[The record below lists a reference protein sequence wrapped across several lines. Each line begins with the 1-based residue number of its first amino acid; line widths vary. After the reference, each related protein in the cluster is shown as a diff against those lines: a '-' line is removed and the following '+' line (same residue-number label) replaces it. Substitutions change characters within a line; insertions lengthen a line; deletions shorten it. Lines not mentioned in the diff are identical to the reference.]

1 MNLNKLMIL
10 ALPLMIGCIIVGCG
24 GSPSESDL
32 IGKWELDPDVMEKA
46 KKDEG
51 LEGEELEMALM
62 MLSSMSMTFEF
73 KEDGTLVERAYTAN
87 QGPKNFLGE
96 MLVEWKL
103 DGSTLKTLLEGK
115 EEWDQSEISLSGDE
129 LVIIDGEE
137 SIGLKR
143 VK

>member
-32 IGKWELDPDVMEKA
+32 IGKWELDPKVMEKA
-46 KKDEG
+46 LKDEG
-51 LEGEELEMALM
+51 LEGEELKMGLM
-62 MLSSMSMTFEF
+62 MISSMSIILEF
-73 KEDGTLVERAYTAN
+73 RDDGSV
-87 QGPKNFLGE
+87 QSSVSGFGE
-96 MLVEWKL
+96 SETNEGEWKL

-115 EEWDQSEISLSGDE
+115 EEWNQSEISLSGDE
-129 LVIIDGEE
+129 LVIKDGEE

>member
-32 IGKWELDPDVMEKA
+32 IGKWELDPKVMEKA
-46 KKDEG
+46 LKDEG
-51 LEGEELEMALM
+51 LEGEELKMGLM
-62 MLSSMSMTFEF
+62 MISSMSIILEF
-73 KEDGTLVERAYTAN
+73 RDDGSVQSSVSGFGKSETNE
-87 QGPKNFLGE
+87 G
-96 MLVEWKL
+96 EWKL
-103 DGSTLKTLLEGK
+103 DGSTLKTRQGQ
-115 EEWDQSEISLSGDE
+115 EEWEQFEISLSGDE
-129 LVIIDGEE
+129 LVIKDGEE

>member
-1 MNLNKLMIL
+1 MNRNKQMIFTL
-10 ALPLMIGCIIVGCG
+10 FFIIGSTMIGCG

-32 IGKWELDPDVMEKA
+32 IGKWESDLNITKQA
-46 KKDEG
+46 LKDEG
-51 LEGEELEMALM
+51 LEGELTKHS
-62 MLSSMSMTFEF
+62 LSFLSMTFEF
-73 KEDGTLVERAYTAN
+73 KEDGTLVQGVYTAN

-96 MLVEWKL
+96 RLGEWKL
-103 DGSTLKTLLEGK
+103 DGSTLKTLLDQ
-115 EEWDQSEISLSGDE
+115 EEWQQSEISLSGDE

>member
-32 IGKWELDPDVMEKA
+32 IGKWESDRNITKQAL
-46 KKDEG
+46 KDEG
-51 LEGEELEMALM
+51 LEGEGLEMALKW
-62 MLSSMSMTFEF
+62 LSSVSMTFEF
-73 KEDGTLVERAYTAN
+73 KEDGTVLASASAFGGSESES
-87 QGPKNFLGE
+87 G
-96 MLVEWKL
+96 EWKL
-103 DGSTLKTLLEGK
+103 DGSTLKTRQGQ
-115 EEWDQSEISLSGDE
+115 EEWEQFEISLSGDE

>member
-32 IGKWELDPDVMEKA
+32 IGKWELDPKVMEKA
-46 KKDEG
+46 LKDEG
-51 LEGEELEMALM
+51 LEGEELKMGLM
-62 MLSSMSMTFEF
+62 MISSMSIILEF
-73 KEDGTLVERAYTAN
+73 RDDGSV
-87 QGPKNFLGE
+87 QSSVSGFGE
-96 MLVEWKL
+96 SETNEGEWKL
-103 DGSTLKTLLEGK
+103 DGSTLKTRQGQ
-115 EEWDQSEISLSGDE
+115 EEWERNEISLSGDE